1 MRRKRWVICLTD
13 GEDNSSRIPA
23 PNLREK
29 IVRTGV
35 SLVVVGISLDADSRA
50 TIVDLCAASDKGAYI
65 DVTDSSDQLQA
76 AFATVAAMI
85 TQDVALEDF

>member
-1 MRRKRWVICLTD
+1 MLHRRY
-13 GEDNSSRIPA
+13 SRAIRKTAVLPTLILFL
-23 PNLREK
+23 PDSIDPT
-29 IVRTGV
+29 IVFVTARSG
-35 SLVVVGISLDADSRA
+35 SLDADSRA

>member
-1 MRRKRWVICLTD
+1 MRKTAVSPTLILCPPVISPSERRD
-13 GEDNSSRIPA
+13 RPRPRAG
-23 PNLREK
+23 
-29 IVRTGV
+29 
-35 SLVVVGISLDADSRA
+35 SLDADSRA